1 MTSEVALLNRSAVAL
16 AADSATTVTYW
27 EKDHYETRYFK
38 GTNKIFHLSTVH
50 PVGIMIY
57 AAANLQGAPWD
68 VLIKSYR
75 DQLGTKSHDDLPA
88 YATDLFDYIATNAH
102 IFSAEVQ
109 EKQFKSDV
117 GTVAARVVVPIV
129 QHDDFKNATDDHQKA
144 MVMMRG
150 LADAQARID
159 AAAFVGNATQA
170 DIDGALSK
178 FSNEIKII
186 FEQDSYYKQVAKIG
200 DFDCLARIAISGLY
214 KISFTSLNSSGIVI
228 AGFGD
233 KNYFPRLI
241 AYRCFGLA
249 LGKLLLSEEQGKA
262 QTMSQTNSSAVV
274 PFAQDEMIRTFI
286 YGTGVEA
293 LYQLDQQFGKA
304 VDSLYDEMTKAGF
317 CHDLAGDPTKIAE
330 LNKLKHDTKT
340 KFSDAFLDYS
350 IASHSTPLRRVLGSL
365 PFDELAELAE
375 TLVLLES
382 LKERVTRPSASVSGP
397 IDVAVISKNDGFIWI
412 KRKHY
417 FDPKLNPRFFGKRTP
432 VGST

>member
-1 MTSEVALLNRSAVAL
+1 
-16 AADSATTVTYW
+16 VTYW
-27 EKDHYETRYFK
+27 ERDHYETRHFK

-88 YATDLFDYIATNAH
+88 YAADLFDYIATNSH
-102 IFSAEVQ
+102 IFSADVQ
-109 EKQFKSDV
+109 EAQFKSDV
-117 GTVAARVVVPIV
+117 GTVAARIVIPIV
-129 QHDDFKNATDDHQKA
+129 QRDDFKNAPDDHEKTA
-144 MVMMRG
+144 VMMHA
-150 LADAQARID
+150 LADAQGRID

-170 DIDGALSK
+170 DLDGAISK
-178 FSNEIKII
+178 YSNEIKII
-186 FEQDSYYKQVAKIG
+186 FEQDNYYKHVAKIC
-200 DFDCLARIAISGLY
+200 DFDCLVKLAISGLF
-214 KISFTSLNSSGIVI
+214 KIDFTSLNSSGIVV

-233 KNYFPRLI
+233 KDYFPRLI
-241 AYRCFGLA
+241 AYRCLGLV
-249 LGKLLLSEEQGKA
+249 LGKLLLSEEHGKA
-262 QTMSQTNSSAVV
+262 QTMSQTNGSAVV

-293 LYQLDQQFGKA
+293 LVQLDQQFAKA
-304 VDSLYDEMTKAGF
+304 VDSLYDDMMKAGF
-317 CHDLAGDPTKIAE
+317 CHDLSGDPTKIAE
-330 LNKLKHDTKT
+330 INKLKVEAET
-340 KFSDAFLDYS
+340 KFGHAFLDYS

-432 VGST
+432 LGSA